1 MAAPCFIPHIV
12 DTGHMVSFY
21 TLVIDMKNKYPTHSF
36 SLINRS
42 HNLLRTH
49 FYILGSNI
57 ILGVNSLG
65 ILLIKPDDKF
75 ILFEFTYSEIESLL
89 LDPSDDFITLNLARG
104 PQERQRV
111 YVFETKQKSAIGAL
125 VASYYPS
132 IANWVREADAPKRK
146 VKQVRK

>member
-1 MAAPCFIPHIV
+1 MVFLNYEFI
-12 DTGHMVSFY
+12 
-21 TLVIDMKNKYPTHSF
+21 
-36 SLINRS
+36 
-42 HNLLRTH
+42 LLKTTK
-49 FYILGSNI
+49 FPILGSNI

-89 LDPSDDFITLNLARG
+89 LDPSDDFVTLNLARG

-125 VASYYPS
+125 VASYCPS

-146 VKQVRK
+146 VKQVSIS

>member
-1 MAAPCFIPHIV
+1 M
-12 DTGHMVSFY
+12 
-21 TLVIDMKNKYPTHSF
+21 
-36 SLINRS
+36 
-42 HNLLRTH
+42 
-49 FYILGSNI
+49 
-57 ILGVNSLG
+57 G

-146 VKQVRK
+146 VKQVRKEKSWDHFPNNFSLEPIFSEQLSRVRLHYHKGCNNYYTRWPELCYTCV

>member
-1 MAAPCFIPHIV
+1 MDARCFILPIV
-12 DTGHMVSFY
+12 DTGHMVNFTIFFINY
-21 TLVIDMKNKYPTHSF
+21 RILRGRCLIYEFELLTTTKF
-36 SLINRS
+36 S
-42 HNLLRTH
+42 
-49 FYILGSNI
+49 ILGSNI

-89 LDPSDDFITLNLARG
+89 LDPSDDFVTLNLARG

-125 VASYYPS
+125 VASYCPS

-146 VKQVRK
+146 VKQVSIS

>member
-1 MAAPCFIPHIV
+1 MDAPCLILPIV
-12 DTGHMVSFY
+12 DIGHMVNFSSSFMNGSIFY
-21 TLVIDMKNKYPTHSF
+21 VRIIIWLMNYKLLKKNF
-36 SLINRS
+36 SIV
-42 HNLLRTH
+42 
-49 FYILGSNI
+49 GSNI
-57 ILGVNSLG
+57 IIGVNSLG

-89 LDPSDDFITLNLARG
+89 LDPSDDFVTLNLARG

-125 VASYYPS
+125 VASYCPS

-146 VKQVRK
+146 VKQVSIL

>member
-1 MAAPCFIPHIV
+1 MDAPCFILPIV
-12 DTGHMVSFY
+12 DIGHMVNFSISFMNGCISY
-21 TLVIDMKNKYPTHSF
+21 VIWLMNYKLLKKKF
-36 SLINRS
+36 SIA
-42 HNLLRTH
+42 
-49 FYILGSNI
+49 GSNI
-57 ILGVNSLG
+57 IIGVNSLG

-89 LDPSDDFITLNLARG
+89 LDPSDDFVTLNLARG

-125 VASYYPS
+125 VASYCPS

-146 VKQVRK
+146 VKQVSILRIS